1 MKWIAQ
7 ICLHLASIMVDRP
20 LTKLQPQKHPEKE
33 TSKFVLQYV
42 NCKIRLRKYIP
53 ELKMCNQF

>member
-7 ICLHLASIMVDRP
+7 IYLHLASIMVDRP

-33 TSKFVLQYV
+33 TSTFLG
-42 NCKIRLRKYIP
+42 
-53 ELKMCNQF
+53 F